1 MDKPFLERCLA
12 EGMSLPQIGE
22 LTARDPS
29 TVGYWVQKHGLVA
42 NGKARY
48 APRGGLTREQLEP
61 FVESGATLQEMAET
75 LGRSMSTIRHWLQKH
90 GLTTLNRRGPR
101 PRADEARAAGLTE
114 IELECPRHGRTRF
127 FLRSGG
133 YWRCRRCNSEAV
145 ARWRRR
151 KKRRLIEA
159 AGGRCQLCGYKGYD
173 GALHFH
179 HLDPNT
185 KQFALSRKGITRSLA
200 EALAEAEKCILLC
213 ANCHA
218 EIEGGVASLPNE

>member
-22 LTARDPS
+22 LTGRDPS
-29 TVGYWVQKHGLVA
+29 TVGYWVQQHGLVA

-61 FVESGATLQEMAET
+61 LVESGATLQEMANA
-75 LGRSMSTIRHWLQKH
+75 LGRATSTVRYWLQKY
-90 GLTTLNRRGPR
+90 GVTTLNRRGPR

-114 IELECPRHGRTRF
+114 TELECPRHGSTTF
-127 FLRSGG
+127 VLRSRG
-133 YWRCRRCNSEAV
+133 YWSCRRCNSEAV

-159 AGGRCQLCGYKGYD
+159 AGGRCQLCGYQGYD

-179 HLDPNT
+179 HLDPTT
-185 KQFALSRKGITRSLA
+185 KQFALSRNGITRSLA
-200 EALAEAEKCILLC
+200 EALAEAEKCVLLC